1 MLTSELWADG
11 GLRESGTK
19 NSPAVS
25 KQALD
30 IPDGGFTVE
39 VVESL
44 VRAAYSVGYYAALTE
59 PEPLT
64 YADAM
69 SRRDQLMLALP
80 VG

>member
-1 MLTSELWADG
+1 MLATELWADS

-25 KQALD
+25 KQATD
-30 IPDGGFTVE
+30 IPDGGFTNE
-39 VVESL
+39 VVEAL
-44 VRAAYSVGYYAALTE
+44 IRAAYSVGYYAALTE
-59 PEPLT
+59 PDPLT

-69 SRRDQLMLALP
+69 TRRDTLMLALP